1 MPGLNLFF
9 KVFASASLAA
19 FALAIFEPTAGY
31 LFIALSFTV
40 AVFYRAILT
49 HFCFVFNV
57 F

>member
-9 KVFASASLAA
+9 KIFASASLAA

-31 LFIALSFTV
+31 LFIALSFTA